1 LTGRF
6 NGSKKFIKDKLNLT
20 AQFTVSN
27 NHDDNVP
34 NTSDTGFEGD
44 LIGNILKANPTQPVY
59 NSDGTF
65 KQVSNTEP
73 NPLAMVKLTEGF
85 ANTLRT
91 LGNVA
96 GEFAITSDLS
106 FKSVLGF
113 DRSTSSRVDAL
124 SKDLNALQGIYN
136 IGRLYSSDISIMNKL
151 WENYFTYNKDFGSVS
166 FNGLLGYSYQSFDY
180 SGKSLELANFRTN
193 DLNVMINN
201 FGAAEN
207 SIVNNSYRTIDELQS
222 YFGRVTFDIADKYL
236 LTGTVRAD
244 GSTRFGPG
252 NQYGYFPSFAFK
264 WRLIQESF
272 VPDFF
277 TDLGVRLG
285 WGLTG
290 NQSIPHDQFQ
300 LRRRYGDWSL
310 QTDGKGINTG
320 GLGTISFQ
328 NPNLKWE
335 ATSQLNLG
343 IDFGFANNRIS
354 GSLDL
359 YKKNTKDLLIQV
371 FSAQPAP
378 QPFTWENLD
387 ADVVNQGI
395 ELALNTFIVDNADF
409 SWNLGANIA
418 YNHNIVKNYN
428 GLLNTGAIRG
438 QGLTGAF
445 AERIAGDQPLYA
457 FFLREFGGYDSE
469 GITVYPQG
477 DVQEFVGASPL
488 PTINAGLTN
497 SFTYK
502 DFDLS
507 FFFAG
512 QFGHYVYNNT
522 ANAYFTAGSLA
533 NGRNVTKDVV
543 GNGEGRLNAPDVSTR
558 FLEKGDFVRLQNLS
572 LGYNVR
578 TSGDVFR
585 SIRLF
590 LTGQNLLLITK
601 YSGQD
606 PEVNNDAS
614 ISGIPSLG
622 IDYTTYPRPRTITFG
637 ANFSF

>member
-1 LTGRF
+1 
-6 NGSKKFIKDKLNLT
+6 
-20 AQFTVSN
+20 
-27 NHDDNVP
+27 
-34 NTSDTGFEGD
+34 
-44 LIGNILKANPTQPVY
+44 
-59 NSDGTF
+59 
-65 KQVSNTEP
+65 
-73 NPLAMVKLTEGF
+73 M
-85 ANTLRT
+85 
-91 LGNVA
+91 
-96 GEFAITSDLS
+96 
-106 FKSVLGF
+106 
-113 DRSTSSRVDAL
+113 
-124 SKDLNALQGIYN
+124 
-136 IGRLYSSDISIMNKL
+136 

-457 FFLREFGGYDSE
+457 FFLREFGGYDAE